1 MHHKI
6 IFFSTSF
13 QTGSRNTTLNT
24 RKFLLKFLNPWAKP
38 IQTFPIAMY
47 PTLTAQIFVVKG
59 FTYASFCNVKRKHN
73 FSFSRNAGVV
83 TYDSTFRPTAK
94 ISPTLKFVMGYEG
107 HFPVSAVLF
116 PVKSQSS
123 MRVRVYE
130 AWLCCVGEHSNP

>member
-59 FTYASFCNVKRKHN
+59 YTYASFCNMKRKQN
-73 FSFSRNAGVV
+73 FCFSRNAGVV

-107 HFPVSAVLF
+107 HSLSRKITIIDACKSVRSLVVL
-116 PVKSQSS
+116 
-123 MRVRVYE
+123 RRRT
-130 AWLCCVGEHSNP
+130 L